1 MNNRSL
7 VRILTAAVVLS
18 ALGGCASLSKSEC
31 MNANWEDIG
40 VRDGANGQPEEY
52 LINHSTACAK
62 VNVVPD
68 RGAWLHGRDR
78 GLERFCVPHRA
89 YQVGESGSSFEVGI
103 CRNFDQDRLR
113 DAYEK
118 GRDVHR
124 LADQV
129 DSIDNEIRSINTR
142 LENSD
147 KEKDKD
153 KDDDK
158 GKDKPLSKKE
168 RDALMFRLGVLTVQ
182 RIDAQRAYEE
192 ARYRARDL

>member
-1 MNNRSL
+1 MNNRSFIRFFIAL
-7 VRILTAAVVLS
+7 ATLGAIAGG
-18 ALGGCASLSKSEC
+18 LGGCASLSKSEC

-52 LINHSTACAK
+52 LIQHSTACAK
-62 VNVVPD
+62 VHVVPD
-68 RGAWLHGRDR
+68 RGAWLHGRER

-89 YQVGESGSSFEVGI
+89 YQLGEYGSGFEVGI
-103 CRNFDQDRLR
+103 CHNFDQDRLQ

-124 LADQV
+124 FAD
-129 DSIDNEIRSINTR
+129 DLSSIDSEIRDINSR
-142 LENSD
+142 LED

-153 KDDDK
+153 KE
-158 GKDKPLSKKE
+158 DKPLGKKE
-168 RDALMFRLGVLTVQ
+168 RDALMFRLGVLTVE
-182 RIDAQRAYEE
+182 RANAQRDYEN